1 MAVTEIDPNGDLAPE
16 QINGIPY
23 GLYIA
28 LVSRFKTYR
37 GRQLLRPDYGSL
49 VHKTIGRDD
58 ASLLR
63 RSVEQVIDDLPDVS
77 LSDIT
82 VDGRTRNIIL
92 ATPGGALFQFALRV

>member
-1 MAVTEIDPNGDLAPE
+1 MEIDPNGDLAPE
-16 QINGIPY
+16 HINGIPY
-23 GLYIA
+23 GIYIA

-58 ASLLR
+58 ILLLR
-63 RSVEQVIDDLPDVS
+63 RSVEQAIDDLTDVS

-82 VDGRTRNIIL
+82 VDGPIRNIIL
-92 ATPGGALFQFALRV
+92 STPGGGLFQFTLSA